1 MRTRDEGAETAG
13 ERIGSYPRFM
23 RTSRVPAAGDDGGQY
38 ARGECPECL

>member
-1 MRTRDEGAETAG
+1 
-13 ERIGSYPRFM
+13 M